1 MTRLLDPELIPSTLW
16 KAESKT
22 VLLPPELSL
31 AYQAL
36 IKRRGLAEL
45 AESRDPKNPPIG
57 GLDQK
62 RTDEHFARAFDGSVA
77 RTQLAL
83 LDPNR
88 EVHGTSNAFIT
99 CLAGNNVSLTDA
111 PCGAGAAAFAF
122 LASVAELRAQ
132 SVLPREPLDVVL
144 IGGELSQPARAYAEE
159 MLAEIRSSLE
169 AQAIFVEAEFLSWDV
184 TCSGS
189 NTDLVRRVTLASAGT
204 PKRLLVVANFNGFLE
219 KEKKRKE
226 AQPQIEELFRHAS
239 GDNSVAIWIE
249 PDMNRATADGGL
261 FSWLRSLLK
270 GPLRL
275 FAKENHD
282 EDDLAPKPIYTSS
295 AQFRLPLNPSET
307 ARVRLAV
314 MSINLVRSK

>member
-1 MTRLLDPELIPSTLW
+1 MP
-16 KAESKT
+16 
-22 VLLPPELSL
+22 
-31 AYQAL
+31 
-36 IKRRGLAEL
+36 G
-45 AESRDPKNPPIG
+45 
-57 GLDQK
+57 
-62 RTDEHFARAFDGSVA
+62 
-77 RTQLAL
+77 
-83 LDPNR
+83 
-88 EVHGTSNAFIT
+88 
-99 CLAGNNVSLTDA
+99 
-111 PCGAGAAAFAF
+111 
-122 LASVAELRAQ
+122 
-132 SVLPREPLDVVL
+132 
-144 IGGELSQPARAYAEE
+144 
-159 MLAEIRSSLE
+159 
-169 AQAIFVEAEFLSWDV
+169 
-184 TCSGS
+184 
-189 NTDLVRRVTLASAGT
+189 RVTLASAGT
-204 PKRLLVVANFNGFLE
+204 PKRLLIVANFNGFLE

-314 MSINLVRSK
+314 MSFNLVRSK